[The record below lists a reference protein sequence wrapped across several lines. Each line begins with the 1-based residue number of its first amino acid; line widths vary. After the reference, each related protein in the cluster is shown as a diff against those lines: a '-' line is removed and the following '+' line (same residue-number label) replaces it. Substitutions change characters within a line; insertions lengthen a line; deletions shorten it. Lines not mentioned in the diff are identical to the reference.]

1 MNGVLKPLLFTL
13 WLQAGAKFF
22 PSLTRTHT
30 HTHNSSLSCDTTLIQ
45 DCATNISVPSITV
58 S

>member
-1 MNGVLKPLLFTL
+1 MNGVVKPLLFTL

-30 HTHNSSLSCDTTLIQ
+30 HTHTQLKPVMWY
-45 DCATNISVPSITV
+45 NIDSRLCY
-58 S
+58 